1 MKQVKNLIVQVKVY
15 KGQVNFD
22 EKGRVTSTN
31 QLMKIRYGIREWDLF
46 LKSINQMGWTRV
58 DVIKCL
64 DGNNKIEKDGI
75 FNHPVIDTPDNIAVE
90 IKKAMVGEEK
100 QLTPEQ
106 KEIKQLKAQMA
117 KLDVNEVPEM
127 LRHRLLS
134 VRAYNSGKLMIGAE
148 VVQGKELES
157 AIDRQFQNRDVEYIH
172 IHNANP
178 GCFNCSVY
186 RA

>member
-1 MKQVKNLIVQVKVY
+1 MTTNFLIKALTTDSFHELMLKNNDELKLFDAAWFTVDAEPGYPCRVSLTDAKIGERVLALSFCHHNVNSPY
-15 KGQVNFD
+15 KASGPIFV
-22 EKGRVTSTN
+22 
-31 QLMKIRYGIREWDLF
+31 RE
-46 LKSINQMGWTRV
+46 
-58 DVIKCL
+58 
-64 DGNNKIEKDGI
+64 
-75 FNHPVIDTPDNIAVE
+75 
-90 IKKAMVGEEK
+90 
-100 QLTPEQ
+100 
-106 KEIKQLKAQMA
+106 KAQMA
-117 KLDVNEVPEM
+117 KLDINEVPEM

-148 VVQGKELES
+148 VVQGKVLES

>member
-1 MKQVKNLIVQVKVY
+1 MTIQFLIKALAKDKFHELMLKDDEELKVSQAVWLTVDTEPGY
-15 KGQVNFD
+15 PCRVSLSDAKIGERVLAQSFCHHNVNSPYRASGPIF
-22 EKGRVTSTN
+22 V
-31 QLMKIRYGIREWDLF
+31 RENAQ
-46 LKSINQMGWTRV
+46 IAE
-58 DVIKCL
+58 L
-64 DGNNKIEKDGI
+64 DI
-75 FNHPVIDTPDNIAVE
+75 
-90 IKKAMVGEEK
+90 
-100 QLTPEQ
+100 
-106 KEIKQLKAQMA
+106 
-117 KLDVNEVPEM
+117 NEVPEM

-134 VRAYNSGKLMIGAE
+134 VRAYNSGKLMIAAE